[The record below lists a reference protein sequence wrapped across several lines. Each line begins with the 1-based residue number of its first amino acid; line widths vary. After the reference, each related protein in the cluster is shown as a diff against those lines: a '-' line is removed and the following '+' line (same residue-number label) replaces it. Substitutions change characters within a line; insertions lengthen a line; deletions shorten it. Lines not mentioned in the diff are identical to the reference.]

1 MKIRP
6 DEIASILKQRIE
18 EYDVETDLAEVGTVL
33 QVGDGIARVY
43 GLENCL
49 SAEMLE
55 LEHGVTG
62 LAFNLEEDNVGTA
75 LFGEWEHVK
84 EGEPVKRTG
93 AVASVPVGP
102 ELIGRIVDAL
112 GNPLDG
118 QGPINAAERRPL
130 EFKAPG
136 VIERQPVKEPVQTG
150 IKAIDS
156 MIPIGRGQR
165 ELIIGDRTTGKT
177 AILVDT
183 ILNQRGQDLICVYV
197 AIGQKASTVAQVHEK
212 LKDEGAMD
220 YTIIV
225 HAAASEAAP
234 IKWMAPYAGCAMGE
248 YFMFEGK
255 HALVMYDDLSKH
267 ADAYRQMSLLLRR
280 PPGREAY
287 PGDVF
292 YLHSRLLERAC
303 KLSDE
308 LGGGSLTALPV
319 VETQAG
325 DVSAY
330 IPTNVISI
338 TDGQIFLESELF
350 FSGVRP
356 AINVGIS
363 VSRVGG
369 AARIKAM
376 NKVAGGLKLD
386 LSQYRELEAFAQFG
400 SELDQATQQI
410 LARGERL
417 VALLNQPQYD
427 PWPVEEQVAAVFAG
441 VNGHLDP
448 IPVEDVPRYLQ
459 ELRDHLRA
467 EETVL
472 KEIRES
478 KELSDELGERLD
490 AELQRFAKIV
500 QDLRGAGRPRRWPP
514 SRTSSGGSA
523 RSATRARSRRRWSSS
538 PRPVSAARRRGSR
551 RCARTPTG

>member
-1 MKIRP
+1 
-6 DEIASILKQRIE
+6 
-18 EYDVETDLAEVGTVL
+18 
-33 QVGDGIARVY
+33 
-43 GLENCL
+43 
-49 SAEMLE
+49 
-55 LEHGVTG
+55 
-62 LAFNLEEDNVGTA
+62 
-75 LFGEWEHVK
+75 
-84 EGEPVKRTG
+84 
-93 AVASVPVGP
+93 
-102 ELIGRIVDAL
+102 
-112 GNPLDG
+112 
-118 QGPINAAERRPL
+118 
-130 EFKAPG
+130 
-136 VIERQPVKEPVQTG
+136 
-150 IKAIDS
+150 
-156 MIPIGRGQR
+156 
-165 ELIIGDRTTGKT
+165 
-177 AILVDT
+177 
-183 ILNQRGQDLICVYV
+183 
-197 AIGQKASTVAQVHEK
+197 
-212 LKDEGAMD
+212 MD

-225 HAAASEAAP
+225 QAGASEAAP

-376 NKVAGGLKLD
+376 NKVAGSLKLD

-400 SELDQATQQI
+400 SELDEATRKI
-410 LARGERL
+410 LGRGERL

-427 PWPVEEQVAAVFAG
+427 PWPVDEQVAAVFAG
-441 VNGHLDP
+441 VNGYLDS
-448 IPVEDVPRYLQ
+448 IPVADVPRYLQ
-459 ELRDHLRA
+459 ELREHLRA
-467 EETVL
+467 DGSVL
-472 KEIRES
+472 QEIRE
-478 KELSDELGERLD
+478 KKDLSDELREQLEE
-490 AELQRFAKIV
+490 ELQHFAK
-500 QDLRGAGRPRRWPP
+500 
-514 SRTSSGGSA
+514 SFK
-523 RSATRARSRRRWSSS
+523 
-538 PRPVSAARRRGSR
+538 VSEEPAA
-551 RCARTPTG
+551 A